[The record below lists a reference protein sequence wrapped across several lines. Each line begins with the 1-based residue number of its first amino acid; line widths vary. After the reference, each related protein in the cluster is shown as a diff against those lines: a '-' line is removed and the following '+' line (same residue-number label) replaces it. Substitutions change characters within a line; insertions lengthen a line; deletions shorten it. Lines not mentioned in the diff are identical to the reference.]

1 MWDNFSDELL
11 ASAMQRALEIADKI
25 SSENFS
31 PEGNPPFYEF
41 SDVFGFTHS
50 EMKDLTEFD
59 R

>member
-1 MWDNFSDELL
+1 
-11 ASAMQRALEIADKI
+11 MQRALEIADKI